1 MSRYVAAVV
10 SYLALSCDL
19 MLSSSESLSEE
30 LDLNVLS
37 FYRRKEPQLIRSRY
51 SVIEIIDTYTF
62 FGIIVY

>member
-1 MSRYVAAVV
+1 MV

-37 FYRRKEPQLIRSRY
+37 FFWEKNKLYFIESKY
-51 SVIEIIDTYTF
+51 SVIKTIDTYTF
-62 FGIIVY
+62 FGIIVD